1 MSSLGD
7 IARPTSRVL
16 RPPGGGSSN
25 IFGETDN
32 SSTKKSP
39 NAKPTYQSS
48 VFSSGLEPEK
58 PKSATR
64 PDRMSS
70 NIFGTDNNDN
80 QTSTN
85 AKKVS
90 KTHQSSLFQEPEPL
104 SEEKKKAAMKN
115 NISNIPMFN
124 ANSPEEAK
132 SSIRRPVTAPTHMP
146 QGSSLNLFS
155 TMNHATDN
163 KPGPGEKT
171 ITRTGYKPANANLR
185 SSVFNLQKEKERIGR
200 QHYPQFSFKPTLMD
214 IPDMP
219 RVKTKP
225 LHRNEMSS
233 LFPVDDFVQI
243 KNDCQKRPMSAT
255 YRSKIFS
262 NSGGLEP
269 HRSRPFHR
277 NEISSVFAQG
287 QVINNEVKPVSD
299 TYQSH
304 VFQNQDTASDE
315 RFERDIFSA
324 DGSMVCLT
332 KQKSVH
338 NMSDTQSFMSSYS
351 EIAQPPQQIWSTAD
365 YSLVGCPRR
374 AQCSNSKKM
383 SESSLFKEEQQGYT
397 PPLWSSDHHMSS
409 CKSVH
414 SAVSNDTYKSTV
426 FSPDHKSTWRAN
438 NCYPNDESE
447 STVNDE
453 SLSPSIAN
461 DMINTAEYSIPN
473 CPESVINDTCDA
485 VSSASINSTLD
496 SNFKN

>member
-132 SSIRRPVTAPTHMP
+132 SPIRRPVTAPTHMP

-171 ITRTGYKPANANLR
+171 ITRTVYSRRSTSSIFSLNTDVESDVSPSFRRKFGRHLR
-185 SSVFNLQKEKERIGR
+185 SS
-200 QHYPQFSFKPTLMD
+200 
-214 IPDMP
+214 
-219 RVKTKP
+219 
-225 LHRNEMSS
+225 
-233 LFPVDDFVQI
+233 
-243 KNDCQKRPMSAT
+243 
-255 YRSKIFS
+255 IF
-262 NSGGLEP
+262 
-269 HRSRPFHR
+269 
-277 NEISSVFAQG
+277 
-287 QVINNEVKPVSD
+287 
-299 TYQSH
+299 
-304 VFQNQDTASDE
+304 
-315 RFERDIFSA
+315 
-324 DGSMVCLT
+324 
-332 KQKSVH
+332 
-338 NMSDTQSFMSSYS
+338 
-351 EIAQPPQQIWSTAD
+351 QPPEEVTATISKVRRNPITGEGIEIPQIVRGRRPAFCQSGNGVE
-365 YSLVGCPRR
+365 LHKPRLGPVKNVTGMR
-374 AQCSNSKKM
+374 CYK
-383 SESSLFKEEQQGYT
+383 L
-397 PPLWSSDHHMSS
+397 
-409 CKSVH
+409 H
-414 SAVSNDTYKSTV
+414 SAGGRST
-426 FSPDHKSTWRAN
+426 FGGCETSPR
-438 NCYPNDESE
+438 P
-447 STVNDE
+447 
-453 SLSPSIAN
+453 
-461 DMINTAEYSIPN
+461 
-473 CPESVINDTCDA
+473 
-485 VSSASINSTLD
+485 
-496 SNFKN
+496 